1 LGDRIAGR
9 IAEETKAMGPLR
21 RYIER
26 RRVLRLLAE
35 LERTLGTR
43 PRTTGLGLASHGT
56 ARRRSALR

>member
-1 LGDRIAGR
+1 
-9 IAEETKAMGPLR
+9 MGPLR

-43 PRTTGLGLASHGT
+43 RRTPGLGLASHGT